1 MKLSAPA
8 PTQVERVVAH
18 VCHVL
23 NGGGYQQGERL
34 PSVRRA
40 ALEHDVSK
48 NTMAEA
54 YDRLVARGLLEAR
67 PGSGYYV
74 ASTGSGPPTRS
85 RPSLREA
92 TDVVSL
98 LREQLDQSY
107 EVRPGDGRPPP
118 SWMEGS
124 ELRRHFGGFK
134 AFKSDAVDFGYGSS
148 RGYEPLRER
157 LRLML
162 LERSIGVPIEGLL
175 LTQGANH
182 ALDLI
187 VRHMLEPGDTVFVD
201 DPGYYPLFGKLTL
214 AKVQIVGVRRGPD
227 GPDLGDLQ
235 AKLAANRPKV
245 FFTQSQAHNPTGGA
259 LSLAVAHG
267 LLQAADRWGFRL
279 VEDDAF
285 ADLLPASAPRLAA
298 LDQLDRVLYV
308 GTFSKTLS
316 ASLRC
321 GFIAGSTPTI
331 TALADLKT
339 VTVVATSDYVE
350 RFVHSLIVGGQYLR
364 HLRRL
369 RSRLT
374 DASAAAVAALRTVGL
389 PTEAAK
395 VSGFYLW
402 TELPG
407 SIDERQLCRDAAN
420 ERIFLA
426 PGQVF
431 RPDRTASHKAA
442 MRINVAYGADERFLD
457 FLRRHLP
464 GAGAGF
470 PELSRRHDL

>member
-1 MKLSAPA
+1 M
-8 PTQVERVVAH
+8 
-18 VCHVL
+18 
-23 NGGGYQQGERL
+23 
-34 PSVRRA
+34 
-40 ALEHDVSK
+40 SK

-54 YDRLVARGLLEAR
+54 YDRLVAQGYLEAR

-74 ASTGSGPPTRS
+74 ARTGVAQPVRPQ
-85 RPSLREA
+85 PSLAEA

-98 LREQLDQSY
+98 LREQLDPVY
-107 EVRPGDGRPPP
+107 EVRPGDGRPPA

-134 AFKSDAVDFGYGSS
+134 VSSADAIDFGYGSS

-157 LRLML
+157 LRLVL

-214 AKVQIVGVRRGPD
+214 AKVQIVGIRRGPN
-227 GPDLGDLQ
+227 GPDLDDLQ
-235 AKLAANRPKV
+235 AKLTASRPKV
-245 FFTQSQAHNPTGGA
+245 FFTQSQAHNPTGGT

-267 LLQAADRWGFRL
+267 LLQLAERWGFRL

-285 ADLLPASAPRLAA
+285 ADLLPTTAPRLAA

-321 GFIAGSTPTI
+321 GFIAGPAPTVA
-331 TALADLKT
+331 ALADLKT

-369 RSRLT
+369 RSRLAE
-374 DASAAAVAALRTVGL
+374 ASTAALAALRTVGL
-389 PTEAAK
+389 AAEAGK
-395 VSGFYLW
+395 VPGFYLW
-402 TELPG
+402 AELPDG
-407 SIDERQLCRDAAN
+407 IDERQLCRDAAA

-426 PGQVF
+426 PGRVF
-431 RPDRTASHKAA
+431 RPDRSARHKAA
-442 MRINVAYGADERFLD
+442 MRVNVAYGADDRFLD
-457 FLRRHLP
+457 FLRRNLP
-464 GAGAGF
+464 GADMGVAERPG
-470 PELSRRHDL
+470 SR